1 MTKMS
6 EITGLLPL
14 MDDPF
19 TGTDVLI
26 EYVSRVV
33 PSAAFTGAGMGDEPL
48 ARRDVVF
55 EAPAEQAQQL
65 AQHMRDIGLDDLAI
79 NGERF
84 APFLEPN
91 QDHER
96 LATPVEYTKDGK
108 PKPPR
113 RQIVEVHHGSTGLEC
128 GHIGKRVTALRG
140 RLPDEPK
147 FLACDTCLPMRD
159 RRYLM
164 AGFDDFRNSW
174 IVSQTRQRIK
184 ERS

>member
-14 MDDPF
+14 MDNPF
-19 TGTDVLI
+19 VGTDVLI
-26 EYVSRVV
+26 EYVSRVM
-33 PSAAFTGAGMGDEPL
+33 PAAAFTGAGMGEGPL

-55 EAPAEQAQQL
+55 EAPADQARAL
-65 AQHMRDIGLDDLAI
+65 AQHMRDIGLDGLAI
-79 NGERF
+79 DGEPF
-84 APFLEPN
+84 IPFLEPN
-91 QDHER
+91 QNHER
-96 LATPVEYTKDGK
+96 LATPVEFTKGGK

-159 RRYLM
+159 RRHLI
-164 AGFDDFRNSW
+164 AGFNDVQNSW
-174 IVSQTRQRIK
+174 IVSQTNRRLK
-184 ERS
+184 NG